1 MPKFRETVLEID
13 LNALTYN
20 FEIISSKTKE
30 ETGVMAVVKAF
41 AYGNDA
47 QEIAKHLETLNVNY
61 FAVAYAH
68 EGVALRLAGV
78 TTPILVLHPQP
89 INFKLL
95 IQHCLEPSLYSFR
108 VLNEFLN
115 VAQKEQQNNYPVHIK
130 FNTGLNRLGFSATNV
145 SAITSCINQQSY
157 VKVASIFS
165 HLAASEDPNER
176 AFTLQQINTFKSI
189 THQFLNDLNYI
200 PFLHLCNTS
209 GLLNYPEAHFD
220 MIRSGIGLYGFGND
234 PKFDKSLKPIS
245 SLKTCISQIHHLKQG
260 DSLGY
265 NRGFIAEGPMK
276 TATLPI
282 GHADG
287 ISRQLGLR
295 KGFVSI
301 NDQRAFIIGNV
312 CMDMIMVDVTH
323 ITCNE
328 GDEVIIFDPQ
338 YSVQDLAEHAKTIS
352 YELITSISQ
361 RVKRIFS
368 R

>member
-13 LNALTYN
+13 LNAVTHN
-20 FEIISSKTKE
+20 FNFIRSKAKK
-30 ETGVMAVVKAF
+30 ETGIMAVVKAF

-61 FAVAYAH
+61 FAVAYTQ
-68 EGVALRLAGV
+68 EGVALRKAGV

-95 IQHCLEPSLYSFR
+95 VQYCLEPSLYSFR
-108 VLNEFLN
+108 VLKEFNN
-115 VAQKEQQNNYPVHIK
+115 VAQKEQQSNYPVHIK
-130 FNTGLNRLGFSATNV
+130 FNTGLNRLGFSATDV
-145 SAITSCINQQSY
+145 RAITSYINQESY
-157 VKVASIFS
+157 IKVASIFS
-165 HLAASEDPNER
+165 HLSASEDPHER
-176 AFTLQQINTFKSI
+176 AFTLQQISNFKSI

-234 PKFDKSLKPIS
+234 SKFDINLKPIS
-245 SLKTCISQIHHLKQG
+245 CLKSCISQIHHLKQG

-265 NRGFIAEGPMK
+265 NRGFIAREEMK

-287 ISRQLGLR
+287 ISRQLGLG
-295 KGFVSI
+295 KGFVRI
-301 NDQRAFIIGNV
+301 NDQKAFIIGNI
-312 CMDMIMVDVTH
+312 CMDMLMIDITH

-328 GDEVIIFDPQ
+328 GDEVIIFDRK
-338 YSVQDLAEHAKTIS
+338 YSAQHLAKCAKTIS

-361 RVKRIFS
+361 RVKRTYC